1 MIRLYDP
8 SSGGIYVDG
17 INLTELNIGS
27 YHKFI
32 AVVNQNP
39 LLFNSSIGE
48 NIAYG
53 APEKIVTD
61 KGTEFTGWSNI
72 SNDHP
77 SKFITLI
84 LPKYSHP

>member
-1 MIRLYDP
+1 MTRLYDP
-8 SSGGIYVDG
+8 TSGGIFVDG
-17 INLTELNIGS
+17 INLTQLNIVS

-53 APEKIVTD
+53 APEKVVTD
-61 KGTEFTGWSNI
+61 GGR
-72 SNDHP
+72 
-77 SKFITLI
+77 
-84 LPKYSHP
+84 